1 MTLREKRYVAPR
13 EYILYGVANG
23 GQVLSW
29 NMLGS
34 YIVYFYTNIFNVDK
48 KIVSAMMLVEG
59 IWDAVNDPLM
69 GSLIDKTRTR
79 YGKLRPYLL
88 AVPVPL
94 AITTVALFAGPLLV
108 GDVGA
113 SDPKKVVYMVLTY
126 FIWEFFYTVGD
137 VPFWGLSAAISPN
150 PEERTRAITSARFI
164 SKFVG
169 FLPGLII
176 PIITDLAHA
185 GAIGTNLRHVFFG
198 LGVFVGVAGMGL
210 FSLAGL
216 FVKERV
222 VQSSEEPSLKEC
234 LKGLYTNRPLRL
246 LILRDVL
253 SAPGGVKDIF
263 STYYYVDVL
272 GTLSIS
278 LLTGIPGT
286 VTDLASFAT
295 IGFMRRHFNNKQ
307 ILLLL
312 KLSENIIQIL
322 KYVVALGGR
331 YKSLGFMIP
340 VIAADG
346 AINGL
351 FGGVRMVIPTDMIG
365 ETVDYAEWTTGQ
377 RTEGISFSVTTFVGK
392 FGNAVS
398 RSLGLFFVDAIG
410 YKTSNDST
418 KLQQSEHTQRWIF
431 AMHTIVPV
439 ALGVLGYIPILMYD
453 LVGQKREKMYAEL
466 AVMRQRRA
474 REVAGQQNQIQDDRS
489 QAEDC

>member
-1 MTLREKRYVAPR
+1 MTPQEKRYVAPK
-13 EYILYGVANG
+13 EYVLYGVANG

-29 NMLGS
+29 NMLSS
-34 YIVYFYTNIFNVDK
+34 YIVYFYTNIFNIDK
-48 KIVSAMMLVEG
+48 RIVSAMMLLEG
-59 IWDAVNDPLM
+59 IWDAINDPLM

-94 AITTVALFAGPLLV
+94 ALTTAALFAGPLIV
-108 GDVGA
+108 GDLSA

-169 FLPGLII
+169 FLPGVII
-176 PIITDLAHA
+176 PIVMDLVHA
-185 GAIGTNLRHVFFG
+185 GAVETNLRHVFFG
-198 LGVFVGVAGMGL
+198 LGLFTGIAGMGL

-222 VQSSEEPSLKEC
+222 MQSSEEPSFKEC

-253 SAPGGVKDIF
+253 SAPGGVKDVF

-272 GTLSIS
+272 GTLSVS

-286 VTDLASFAT
+286 ITDLASFAT
-295 IGFMRRHFNNKQ
+295 IGFMRRRFDNKQ

-312 KLSENIIQIL
+312 KLSENLVQIL
-322 KYVVALGGR
+322 KYAVAFGGR
-331 YKSLGFMIP
+331 YKKLTFMIP
-340 VIAADG
+340 VIAIDG

-351 FGGVRMVIPTDMIG
+351 FGGVRMVVPTDMIG

-377 RTEGISFSVTTFVGK
+377 RTEGISFSVMTFVGK
-392 FGNAVS
+392 FNSAIS
-398 RSLGLFFVDAIG
+398 RSLGLFLVDAIG
-410 YKTSNDST
+410 YRTSNDAT
-418 KLQQSEHTQRWIF
+418 KLPQSEHTQRWIF

-439 ALGVLGYIPILMYD
+439 FLSVFGYIPILMYD
-453 LVGQKREKMYAEL
+453 LVGKKRERMYAEL
-466 AVMRQRRA
+466 AVIRQTRA
-474 REVAGQQNQIQDDRS
+474 QEIKEQQERVQGDQPESEV
-489 QAEDC
+489 E